1 MDPVNIDL
9 EEALTIIWKRIET
22 HNDGWLEI
30 KDLVSK
36 AIGENIFD
44 ELIKKGFIEINSE
57 NNNVVLTKTGHVRAY
72 DLARRHRLTER
83 LLVDVLGMDR
93 SKVDDDACKLEHI
106 ISKELEENICTL
118 LGHPKV
124 CPHGSPIMPGE
135 CCKNKNLKIEK
146 VIFMLSEFTHG
157 ESGIVA
163 YLQTAEHPF
172 MGKLFSLGLVPGV
185 KIKVT
190 QTFPAFV
197 LEFEETQ
204 IAVEKIIADN
214 IFVRRTV

>member
-1 MDPVNIDL
+1 MHEISVDL
-9 EEALTIIWKRIET
+9 EEALTIVWKQIEI
-22 HNDGWLEI
+22 HNNEWLRVKEI
-30 KDLVSK
+30 VSG
-36 AIGENIFD
+36 AIGENTFD
-44 ELIKKGFIEINSE
+44 ELIKKGLVEIGASDNKIT
-57 NNNVVLTKTGHVRAY
+57 LTKTGYARAY
-72 DLARRHRLTER
+72 DLTRRHRLTER

-93 SKVDDDACKLEHI
+93 SKVDADACKLEHI

-135 CCKNKNLKIEK
+135 CCRTNNSKIERI
-146 VIFMLSEFTHG
+146 IFQLSELAHG
-157 ESGIVA
+157 ENGIVA
-163 YLQTAEHPF
+163 YLQAADHPF

-214 IFVRRTV
+214 IYVRRIS